1 MYSQKEGPTILRK
14 ALLPICLVVI
24 LASAQSAQAEFAA
37 TFTMTSNAPVPA
49 HVFPLTP
56 ITVTLWDTQG
66 YGTTPADD
74 SITRIQL
81 NWTDSSTALG
91 LTTGSTWTW
100 SDALSGLGLAY
111 DDFDMSDGLVVRM
124 NLGDEGV
131 IPGTYFSVG
140 TLAFT
145 APAYNSGGGNIH
157 ALDLNGGP
165 VEEETMTLVACGAP
179 AIQPGD
185 IDGVWLMAHPNGEGL
200 TLNGYNITIVP
211 GGFWT
216 GATNTQWQT
225 GTNWSSQMT
234 PDGTF
239 EAVFDGALTTQPALT
254 TGEAVKSVEFRTG
267 GWNIGGPTHTLTIG
281 SAGITSAGAST
292 NTIQPTVALSA
303 DAAITVTGA
312 SHILQLAAI
321 SADGRSVSKEGAG
334 TLKATDVTADV
345 FNVNGGSA
353 EITGLTGSGSNRTAS
368 VAAGKSLTVSSAIS
382 NLALLTINGT
392 LAGTS
397 TIGADATN
405 VGATGILSGTSLSGG
420 GLSVANGGQATFSGA
435 ATITGTL
442 DVSGTVT
449 VGATSQAGTFNLNAG
464 GAANVTGGLNGT
476 GAGAATLASGGT
488 FTATGATNMTGWTIA
503 ALNTGVDLNGGALGA
518 NTVDVGA
525 TVNAGATTANAFN
538 VNAGGTATLAS
549 LTGVGASPTATVAA
563 GRQLQVG
570 TFSNL
575 SSVTV
580 NGTMIAGAG
589 ASSATSMSV
598 AAGGQLELRGTTLGT
613 TNPISV
619 AGTILAAG
627 GATSTISNG
636 ANFINGSRVTANNPL
651 IITGPSIAAGATLTK
666 DGTSSL
672 TFSGTQSHGAGAVLQ
687 VGGSAGGVVNLNT
700 NAGTL
705 SPGPGTPTVANLL
718 LRITG
723 GTGGGNSKVVL
734 GSDQVLA
741 GLDVQK
747 ATGGL
752 QELDLNDKAVQVFP
766 ANVAALEQAIRTMIS
781 ASATSGDGIYDSTA
795 AVKERVGYT
804 DQRWDL
810 DGAQYVAIRTVY
822 GGDAQMDGDVDF
834 NDFMLLYNNYGKP
847 TGMTWDTGDFDYN
860 GNVNFNDF
868 MVLYNNYGLTG
879 GNHVPE
885 PATLALL
892 GLGVG
897 AMLARRRRPR

>member
-1 MYSQKEGPTILRK
+1 
-14 ALLPICLVVI
+14 
-24 LASAQSAQAEFAA
+24 
-37 TFTMTSNAPVPA
+37 
-49 HVFPLTP
+49 
-56 ITVTLWDTQG
+56 
-66 YGTTPADD
+66 
-74 SITRIQL
+74 
-81 NWTDSSTALG
+81 
-91 LTTGSTWTW
+91 
-100 SDALSGLGLAY
+100 
-111 DDFDMSDGLVVRM
+111 
-124 NLGDEGV
+124 
-131 IPGTYFSVG
+131 
-140 TLAFT
+140 
-145 APAYNSGGGNIH
+145 
-157 ALDLNGGP
+157 
-165 VEEETMTLVACGAP
+165 
-179 AIQPGD
+179 
-185 IDGVWLMAHPNGEGL
+185 
-200 TLNGYNITIVP
+200 
-211 GGFWT
+211 
-216 GATNTQWQT
+216 
-225 GTNWSSQMT
+225 
-234 PDGTF
+234 
-239 EAVFDGALTTQPALT
+239 
-254 TGEAVKSVEFRTG
+254 
-267 GWNIGGPTHTLTIG
+267 
-281 SAGITSAGAST
+281 
-292 NTIQPTVALSA
+292 
-303 DAAITVTGA
+303 
-312 SHILQLAAI
+312 
-321 SADGRSVSKEGAG
+321 
-334 TLKATDVTADV
+334 
-345 FNVNGGSA
+345 
-353 EITGLTGSGSNRTAS
+353 
-368 VAAGKSLTVSSAIS
+368 
-382 NLALLTINGT
+382 
-392 LAGTS
+392 
-397 TIGADATN
+397 
-405 VGATGILSGTSLSGG
+405 
-420 GLSVANGGQATFSGA
+420 
-435 ATITGTL
+435 
-442 DVSGTVT
+442 
-449 VGATSQAGTFNLNAG
+449 
-464 GAANVTGGLNGT
+464 
-476 GAGAATLASGGT
+476 
-488 FTATGATNMTGWTIA
+488 
-503 ALNTGVDLNGGALGA
+503 
-518 NTVDVGA
+518 
-525 TVNAGATTANAFN
+525 
-538 VNAGGTATLAS
+538 
-549 LTGVGASPTATVAA
+549 
-563 GRQLQVG
+563 
-570 TFSNL
+570 
-575 SSVTV
+575 
-580 NGTMIAGAG
+580 
-589 ASSATSMSV
+589 
-598 AAGGQLELRGTTLGT
+598 LELRGTTLGT

-651 IITGPSIAAGATLTK
+651 IITGPSSIAAGATLTK

-705 SPGPGTPTVANLL
+705 AFGETPHSANLL

-822 GGDAQMDGDVDF
+822 GGDAQLDGDVDF